1 VGVSFQRAATQI
13 LQSLSNAPKAVI
25 RGPVQA
31 GKATFAQAA
40 IFWGCA
46 VKSSGAKLP
55 FGSETC
61 RRAQV
66 ESLKAE
72 GPFDGMRQDFA
83 AL

>member
-1 VGVSFQRAATQI
+1 M
-13 LQSLSNAPKAVI
+13 
-25 RGPVQA
+25 QA
-31 GKATFAQAA
+31 GKATSAQAA

-55 FGSETC
+55 FGSEPFGSEL
-61 RRAQV
+61 RA
-66 ESLKAE
+66 ELLKAE